1 MISVEYK
8 GRKVNITYR
17 NDVIFKMTL
26 GSDDD
31 ESRELLKFV
40 VEAVTNRKFRTLR
53 VVNTESLGRF
63 VLDKKNFLDIRAE
76 DEEGNIKN
84 IEMQCSDIGEFDIK
98 RFQGYVYR
106 LAGNQLKSGDDY
118 GSAGTV
124 DQIVFTT
131 GYFNGKLITEYKQ
144 REENGKIMPYNIAS
158 FYFISLPEIEKIVE
172 EKKKKKEKLNDL
184 EVLSYVYQKEV
195 DDDIISISDERQ
207 KRMITLMDK
216 KYKEAAVNEEVFD
229 EVKEAAFYEAWLN
242 AQLKHSLQKG
252 YDDGM
257 AQGMAQGM
265 SQGIAQGLTQGK
277 ISIMVNYVL
286 NKFDEDIT
294 SWLSQLDDQQLM
306 LVEEHIF
313 KVKSI
318 EELMNII

>member
-76 DEEGNIKN
+76 DEEGNITN

-144 REENGKIMPYNIAS
+144 REKNGKIMPYNMAS

-172 EKKKKKEKLNDL
+172 EKKKRKEKLNDL

-195 DDDIISISDERQ
+195 DDDIISVSDERQ

-252 YDDGM
+252 YDD
-257 AQGMAQGM
+257 GMAQGM

>member
-53 VVNTESLGRF
+53 VVNRESLGRF

-76 DEEGNIKN
+76 DEEGNITN

-98 RFQGYVYR
+98 RLQGYVYR

-144 REENGKIMPYNIAS
+144 REKNGKIMPYNMAS

-172 EKKKKKEKLNDL
+172 EKKKRKEKLNDL

-195 DDDIISISDERQ
+195 DDDIISVSDERQ

-229 EVKEAAFYEAWLN
+229 EVKEAFETFNKNYLKNIDFTAKYINTKDFHFSFSKNYSN
-242 AQLKHSLQKG
+242 RIYQLLKQS
-252 YDDGM
+252 
-257 AQGMAQGM
+257 
-265 SQGIAQGLTQGK
+265 
-277 ISIMVNYVL
+277 
-286 NKFDEDIT
+286 
-294 SWLSQLDDQQLM
+294 
-306 LVEEHIF
+306 
-313 KVKSI
+313 
-318 EELMNII
+318 

>member
-53 VVNTESLGRF
+53 VVNTESLGRV

-76 DEEGNIKN
+76 DEEGNITN

-144 REENGKIMPYNIAS
+144 REKNGKIMPYNMAS

-257 AQGMAQGM
+257 AQGMAQGVETM
-265 SQGIAQGLTQGK
+265 L
-277 ISIMVNYVL
+277 VNLHKLVL
-286 NKFDEDIT
+286 NVYNEEALWLNDCTLEGLNYAFDIVLDN
-294 SWLSQLDDQQLM
+294 LSYDD
-306 LVEEHIF
+306 F
-313 KVKSI
+313 KDKVIKY
-318 EELMNII
+318 

>member
-144 REENGKIMPYNIAS
+144 REKNGKIMPYNMAS

-172 EKKKKKEKLNDL
+172 EKKKRKEKLNDL

-195 DDDIISISDERQ
+195 DDDIISVSDERQ

-277 ISIMVNYVL
+277 ISIMVNYVI

>member
-76 DEEGNIKN
+76 DEEGNITN

-144 REENGKIMPYNIAS
+144 REKNGKIMPYNMAS

-172 EKKKKKEKLNDL
+172 EKKKRKEKLNDL

-195 DDDIISISDERQ
+195 DDDIISVSDERQ

-277 ISIMVNYVL
+277 ISIMVNYVI

>member
-1 MISVEYK
+1 M
-8 GRKVNITYR
+8 
-17 NDVIFKMTL
+17 
-26 GSDDD
+26 
-31 ESRELLKFV
+31 
-40 VEAVTNRKFRTLR
+40 
-53 VVNTESLGRF
+53 VNTESLGRF

-144 REENGKIMPYNIAS
+144 REKNGKIMPYNIAS

>member
-53 VVNTESLGRF
+53 VVNTESLGRV

-76 DEEGNIKN
+76 DEEGNITN

-118 GSAGTV
+118 GSTGTV

-144 REENGKIMPYNIAS
+144 REENGKIMPYNMAS

-172 EKKKKKEKLNDL
+172 EKKKRKEKLNDL

-195 DDDIISISDERQ
+195 DDDIISVSDERQ

>member
-1 MISVEYK
+1 M
-8 GRKVNITYR
+8 
-17 NDVIFKMTL
+17 
-26 GSDDD
+26 
-31 ESRELLKFV
+31 
-40 VEAVTNRKFRTLR
+40 
-53 VVNTESLGRF
+53 VNTESLGRF

-76 DEEGNIKN
+76 DEEGNITN

-118 GSAGTV
+118 GSTGTV

-144 REENGKIMPYNIAS
+144 REKNGKIMPYNMAS

-172 EKKKKKEKLNDL
+172 EKKKRKEKLNDL

-195 DDDIISISDERQ
+195 DDDIISVSDERQ

-257 AQGMAQGM
+257 AQGIAQGMAQGM
-265 SQGIAQGLTQGK
+265 SQGIAQGLSQGK
-277 ISIMVNYVL
+277 ISIMANYVL

>member
-76 DEEGNIKN
+76 DEEGNITN

-144 REENGKIMPYNIAS
+144 REENGKIMPYNMAS

-172 EKKKKKEKLNDL
+172 EKKKRKEKLNDL

-195 DDDIISISDERQ
+195 DDDIISVSDERQ

-257 AQGMAQGM
+257 AQGM
-265 SQGIAQGLTQGK
+265 
-277 ISIMVNYVL
+277 VL
-286 NKFDEDIT
+286 I
-294 SWLSQLDDQQLM
+294 
-306 LVEEHIF
+306 
-313 KVKSI
+313 
-318 EELMNII
+318 NIL

>member
-76 DEEGNIKN
+76 DEEGNITN

-144 REENGKIMPYNIAS
+144 REKNGKIMPYNMAS

-172 EKKKKKEKLNDL
+172 EKKKRKEKLNDL

-195 DDDIISISDERQ
+195 DDDIISVSDERQ

-257 AQGMAQGM
+257 AQGM
-265 SQGIAQGLTQGK
+265 SQGIAQGLSQGK
-277 ISIMVNYVL
+277 ISIMANYVL